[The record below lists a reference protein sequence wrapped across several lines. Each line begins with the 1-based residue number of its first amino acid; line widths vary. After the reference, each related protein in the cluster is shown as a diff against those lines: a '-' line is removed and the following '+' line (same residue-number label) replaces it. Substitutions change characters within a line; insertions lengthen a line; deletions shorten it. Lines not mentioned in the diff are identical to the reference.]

1 MLKMFGRK
9 YRINPETLRYE
20 EVRLTGLQKLL
31 SGVLISVIL
40 LGLAVGMRVLYDQ
53 HARSPRLVY
62 HLKENKQLRE
72 EYQQLKA
79 ELQRDE
85 QLLSSFRNKDDKL
98 YRSIFGLDPLPSSI
112 REAGTGGA
120 VMYTSLQ
127 SISDPEVVID
137 VFDKM
142 DKILMKARIQSSS
155 FEDLEDAAIQQN
167 QLLASKPL
175 LQPISPANRY
185 WLTST
190 FGYRKDPFTKE
201 RRLHRGIDMAG
212 PYGLEIHATGDG
224 VVQEAG
230 FNRYGYGNEVVVDH
244 GFGYTSR
251 YAHLQD
257 ILVES
262 GDRVK
267 RGQVIGTLGSSG
279 RSTGPHLHYEI
290 RYFDRPV
297 NPFYHFYED
306 LDPKEYE
313 LIAKRTTINK

>member
-31 SGVLISVIL
+31 SGMLISVIL

-53 HARSPRLVY
+53 HARTPRLVY
-62 HLKENKQLRE
+62 HQKENKQLRE

-190 FGYRKDPFTKE
+190 FGYRNDPFTKK
-201 RRLHRGIDMAG
+201 RRLHRGIDLAG

-224 VVQEAG
+224 VVQESG
-230 FNRYGYGNEVVVDH
+230 FNRYG
-244 GFGYTSR
+244 
-251 YAHLQD
+251 
-257 ILVES
+257 
-262 GDRVK
+262 
-267 RGQVIGTLGSSG
+267 
-279 RSTGPHLHYEI
+279 
-290 RYFDRPV
+290 
-297 NPFYHFYED
+297 
-306 LDPKEYE
+306 
-313 LIAKRTTINK
+313 

>member
-40 LGLAVGMRVLYDQ
+40 LGMAVGMRVLYDQ

-62 HLKENKQLRE
+62 HQKENKQLRE

-190 FGYRKDPFTKE
+190 FGYRSDPFTKK
-201 RRLHRGIDMAG
+201 RRLHRGIDLAG

-262 GDRVK
+262 GDRVT

-313 LIAKRTTINK
+313 LIANRTTVNK